1 MKGFVISW
9 FYPPMN
15 SSEGLVTFKLLKES
29 SYQYDVFTQKTCQ
42 NWSYGNTEKKLVSKN
57 INPIYSEKEN
67 YEEWIEEGL
76 EFFSQNKDKYDFIM
90 SRATPKE
97 SHLLALKIK
106 EKFPDVKWVASFG
119 DPLANSPYEK
129 VLENKSPYSLEGKTW
144 VNTSKKYIFS
154 PKRIIKNMLWN
165 HQYGESKELKKIKAQ
180 AQYIEDATIKM
191 ADMIILNNKYE
202 KKFMLEKYDSAINS
216 KAIIV
221 YHSYDKSFYPKIRE
235 NKITKRKIVY
245 LGHLD
250 QIRNASIFLEAI
262 NSIFQ
267 QKPQLLENFE
277 IEFYGNMCDADK
289 LYIIN
294 NELYEIIKV
303 KKAIDY
309 FTSLKIM
316 QESEYLL
323 LLDANLESV
332 IDYNPYFAAKL
343 ADYVGTHNK
352 ILAIT
357 MAKGASAEIVKSV
370 GGIVMPHDSIVVA
383 KELEKVLTNKIKYQ
397 KNKDNSAKL
406 DNNFIAKQYDRE
418 VKKMMEAK

>member
-57 INPIYSEKEN
+57 INPIYSEKET
-67 YEEWIEEGL
+67 YEDWIEEGL

-106 EKFPDVKWVASFG
+106 EKFPDVKWIASFG

-129 VLENKSPYSLEGKTW
+129 VLENKSPYSLEGRTW
-144 VNTSKKYIFS
+144 GDTSKKYIFS
-154 PKRIIKNMLWN
+154 PKRIIKNILWN
-165 HQYGESKELKKIKAQ
+165 RQYGESKEIKAVKAQ
-180 AQYIEDATIKM
+180 AQYIEDTTIKV
-191 ADMIILNNKYE
+191 ADMIILNNRYE
-202 KKFMLEKYDSAINS
+202 KKFMLNKYDSAINS

-221 YHSYDKSFYPKIRE
+221 NHSYDESFYPKTSKKK
-235 NKITKRKIVY
+235 NVKRKIVY

-262 NSIFQ
+262 NNIFQ
-267 QKPQLLENFE
+267 QKPKLLEGFE

-303 KKAIDY
+303 KKAVDY

-323 LLDANLESV
+323 LLDANLENI

-343 ADYVGTHNK
+343 ADYIGAHNK

-357 MAKGASAEIVKSV
+357 MAKGASAEIVKCI
-370 GGIVMPHDSIVVA
+370 GGIVMPHDSLAVT
-383 KELEKVLTNKIKYQ
+383 KELEKILANKINYQ
-397 KNKDNSAKL
+397 ENKDNSAKFA
-406 DNNFIAKQYDRE
+406 NNFVAKQFDKE
-418 VKKMMEAK
+418 VKKMMEDK